1 MFKNFSWGHGVAVAL
16 GLFIAFILFM
26 VFGFTHG
33 QQTSELVS
41 NNYYEDELQYQEVID
56 GKNNAQQLTE
66 IPKYRESEKGI
77 NITFAD
83 TELPTDKKVRFELY
97 RTDDANLDVKKELT
111 LDSENSFLIPSKVIS
126 KGPYTLKLKWSKAD
140 KPYQVDYDV
149 LWK

>member
-56 GKNNAQQLTE
+56 GKKNAQQLTE

-77 NITFAD
+77 NIAFAD

>member
-1 MFKNFSWGHGVAVAL
+1 
-16 GLFIAFILFM
+16 M

-77 NITFAD
+77 NITFVE

-97 RTDDANLDVKKELT
+97 RTDDANLDIKKELT
-111 LDSENSFLIPSKVIS
+111 LDSENSFLIPIKVIS
-126 KGPYTLKLKWSKAD
+126 KGPYTLKLKWSKVD